1 MFNFNLEDIFD
12 EYFNQKDI
20 YVTMKITKQQAKSGM
35 FMPVEIKRKVIS
47 EDKGYIVE
55 KTVETIN
62 IPKNVKHNTF
72 IKLNG
77 KGNYYSN
84 EENGNLYVEIKVF
97 GIK

>member
-1 MFNFNLEDIFD
+1 
-12 EYFNQKDI
+12 
-20 YVTMKITKQQAKSGM
+20 
-35 FMPVEIKRKVIS
+35 MPVEIKRKVIG

-62 IPKNVKHNTF
+62 IPKNVKHNTL